1 MTINNILFFLFRIHG
16 DIWGYCIRVRSID
29 WVLGLLSGAC
39 CVRSAVWGVGGAG
52 RRAGG
57 GAKKDSKDS
66 KDSTFS
72 LAQLQTLLGVSDAH
86 FAAADAEGQRR

>member
-1 MTINNILFFLFRIHG
+1 MVISGVTVFVWCLLCGSRRLG
-16 DIWGYCIRVRSID
+16 SAYCVRPI
-29 WVLGLLSGAC
+29 VCGLLCAAC